1 MYSILESDISSI
13 LHLQMLTV
21 STSWQER
28 AFDSLWNSES
38 QLMLQGPGISGDQV
52 QYQVRTWKM
61 YDVYFPGSN
70 MKKTFP
76 FCSVVFFAFWK
87 PLSRMEKKQNQK
99 TLWFVSGWFRETNF
113 GILKVCSILGNAAK
127 CYSGDSC
134 VISPIWFFFPSSLLI
149 ARCIWI
155 RTGDVQEDFKQFFP
169 LGCFLIFL
177 VLNRNHSWLPN

>member
-87 PLSRMEKKQNQK
+87 PLSRMEKKQKQK

-134 VISPIWFFFPSSLLI
+134 VISPIWFFFFSFFSFNCQMYLNQNR
-149 ARCIWI
+149 RC
-155 RTGDVQEDFKQFFP
+155 TGGFQTTLPAGLFP
-169 LGCFLIFL
+169 NLFGIE
-177 VLNRNHSWLPN
+177 

>member
-1 MYSILESDISSI
+1 MQTVPPDRRAPLILSETLKVNWCCKGQVSLEIKCSTKLELGRCMTFTFLAAIWRRLSLFVQLYSLLFENHCLE
-13 LHLQMLTV
+13 
-21 STSWQER
+21 
-28 AFDSLWNSES
+28 
-38 QLMLQGPGISGDQV
+38 
-52 QYQVRTWKM
+52 WK
-61 YDVYFPGSN
+61 
-70 MKKTFP
+70 
-76 FCSVVFFAFWK
+76 
-87 PLSRMEKKQNQK
+87 KKQKQK

-134 VISPIWFFFPSSLLI
+134 VISPIWFFFFPSSLLI